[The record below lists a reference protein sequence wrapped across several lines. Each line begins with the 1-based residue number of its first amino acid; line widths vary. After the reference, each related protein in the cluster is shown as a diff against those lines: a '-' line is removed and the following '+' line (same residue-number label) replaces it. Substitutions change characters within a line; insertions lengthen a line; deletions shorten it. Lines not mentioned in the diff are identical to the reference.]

1 MRMNQP
7 SERFPDAH
15 EQSIIQ
21 EAVQQ
26 DRVKL
31 FALADKVGERAVDRR
46 WDTLVVDGSRGVLVG
61 EFLLAVL
68 SNYATARDDQ
78 APDMITV
85 ANSRH
90 IAGWGHRRQH
100 RRSALEYMR
109 AEEVGGNAL
118 IVTDMVDSGRN
129 LRRLGG
135 YTRSLGVRSDF
146 AILTAPAAER
156 DLRRKINAPSSSEV
170 YYVQHNEE
178 PYLAGDTITQ
188 GLGLY
193 TEFGDARMQPHPHH
207 WDWLEQPI
215 RDAFGQLAVEYLGQ
229 QPSA

>member
-1 MRMNQP
+1 MNQP
-7 SERFPDAH
+7 SERQPDAD

-21 EAVQQ
+21 AAVQQ

-31 FALADKVGERAVDRR
+31 FALADKVGERAIDRR
-46 WDTLVVDGSRGVLVG
+46 WDTLIVDGGRGQLVG
-61 EFLLAVL
+61 EFLLTILSDYAAV
-68 SNYATARDDQ
+68 RGDE
-78 APDMITV
+78 APDMITI

-109 AEEVGGNAL
+109 AEDVGGNAL
-118 IVTDMVDSGRN
+118 VVTDMVDSGRN

-135 YTRSLGVRSDF
+135 YVRALGVRSDF
-146 AILTAPAAER
+146 AILTAPAPER
-156 DLRRKINAPSSSEV
+156 ALRRRINAPSSSEV
-170 YYVQHNEE
+170 YYLRHNEE

-193 TEFGDARMQPHPHH
+193 TELSDARMQPHPHH
-207 WDWLEQPI
+207 WVWLEQPI
-215 RDAFGQLAVEYLGQ
+215 RDAFDQLAVDYLGQ
-229 QPSA
+229 

>member
-1 MRMNQP
+1 MSQP
-7 SERFPDAH
+7 LERQPDAH

-26 DRVKL
+26 DRLKL
-31 FALADKVGERAVDRR
+31 FTLADKVSERAITRR
-46 WDTLVVDGSRGVLVG
+46 WDTLVVDGGRGLLVG

-68 SNYATARDDQ
+68 SEQASARGSQ
-78 APDMITV
+78 EPNMITI

-100 RRSALEYMR
+100 RHSALEYMR
-109 AEEVGGNAL
+109 AEEIGSNAL
-118 IVTDMVDSGRN
+118 VVTDMVDSGSN

-135 YTRSLGVRSDF
+135 YTRALGVRSDF
-146 AILTAPAAER
+146 AILTAPASER
-156 DLRRKINAPSSSEV
+156 ELRRKISAPSSSEV

-215 RDAFGQLAVEYLGQ
+215 RDAFDQLAVEYLGQ
-229 QPSA
+229 EPSA